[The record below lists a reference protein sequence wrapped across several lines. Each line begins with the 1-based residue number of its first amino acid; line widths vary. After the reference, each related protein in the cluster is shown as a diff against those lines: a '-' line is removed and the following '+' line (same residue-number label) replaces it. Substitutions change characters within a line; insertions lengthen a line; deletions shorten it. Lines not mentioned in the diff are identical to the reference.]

1 MDNPIWK
8 PYQISIGLEASQSVL
23 FRVRLRQNPGGQIL
37 FTGRAYAKTPDA
49 GEVKVVL
56 NDIFANYVS
65 MPFPQIVAGVH
76 QFSKGGTMGFFVEAQ
91 ENGQNWS
98 AVESV
103 FFSADWSYDDAK
115 AWVDGKPLTTVA
127 GRQVSVNQYL
137 FITVVECFG
146 VKIHGTRKDGSTY
159 VVSSTI
165 FTTESTG
172 TAAFRLSDFA
182 SEGDVLQVYCVV
194 DGSNF
199 DGSDFNMDFSNDFGG
214 EVDGEVATDLVFE
227 VGGCYRY
234 TLHWVNERGGWMQTP
249 LAAVKWGQD
258 IERTLLDGE
267 ASVEVIRNGITKRA
281 TICSPLM
288 SDEESAAFADV
299 VSSTNVVLYDSEK
312 DTWIPVVVTDT
323 TMEIQKYR
331 TNGAKMSKYTLA
343 VQVAEKFERK

>member
-23 FRVRLRQNPGGQIL
+23 FRVRLARETGGQVL

-56 NDIFANYVS
+56 NDVFANYVS

-76 QFSKGGTMGFFVEAQ
+76 QFSKGGTRGFFVEAK

-98 AVESV
+98 VEESV

-115 AWVDGKPLTTVA
+115 AWVDGKPLTAVA
-127 GRQVSVNQYL
+127 SRQVSANQYL

-159 VVSSTI
+159 VVSSTL

-182 SEGDVLQVYCVV
+182 SEGDVLQVHCVV
-194 DGSNF
+194 DT
-199 DGSDFNMDFSNDFGG
+199 
-214 EVDGEVATDLVFE
+214 GEVATDLVFE

-249 LAAVKWGQD
+249 LAAVKWGRD

-299 VSSTNVVLYDSEK
+299 VSSTNVVLYDSER

>member
-23 FRVRLRQNPGGQIL
+23 FRVCLGRNPGGQVL

-56 NDIFANYVS
+56 NDVFANYVS

-76 QFSKGGTMGFFVEAQ
+76 QFSKGGTRGFFVEAQ

-98 AVESV
+98 AVASV

-115 AWVDGKPLTTVA
+115 AWVDGKPLTAVA
-127 GRQVSVNQYL
+127 GRQVSANQYL

-194 DGSNF
+194 DT
-199 DGSDFNMDFSNDFGG
+199 
-214 EVDGEVATDLVFE
+214 GEVATDLVFE

-288 SDEESAAFADV
+288 SNEESAAFADV

-312 DTWIPVVVTDT
+312 ETWIPVVVTDT
-323 TMEIQKYR
+323 TMEIQQYR

>member
-23 FRVRLRQNPGGQIL
+23 FRVRLGRDPGGQVL

-49 GEVKVVL
+49 GEAKVVL
-56 NDIFANYVS
+56 NDVFANYVS

-76 QFSKGGTMGFFVEAQ
+76 QFSTGGTRGFFVEAK
-91 ENGQNWS
+91 ENGQNWA

-103 FFSADWSYDDAK
+103 FFAADWSYDDAK
-115 AWVDGKPLTTVA
+115 AWVDGKPLTAVA
-127 GRQVSVNQYL
+127 GRQVSANQYL

-159 VVSSTI
+159 VVSSTN
-165 FTTESTG
+165 FTTENTG

-182 SEGDVLQVYCVV
+182 SEGDMLQVYCVA
-194 DGSNF
+194 G
-199 DGSDFNMDFSNDFGG
+199 GSDFNMDFSDDFGG
-214 EVDGEVATDLVFE
+214 AVATDLVFE

-249 LAAVKWGQD
+249 LAAVKWGRD

-299 VSSTNVVLYDSEK
+299 VSSTNVVLYDSERE
-312 DTWIPVVVTDT
+312 TWIPVVVTDT
-323 TMEIQKYR
+323 TMEIQRYR

>member
-8 PYQISIGLEASQSVL
+8 PYEISIGLEASQSVL
-23 FRVRLRQNPGGQIL
+23 FRVCLGRNPGGQVL

-76 QFSKGGTMGFFVEAQ
+76 QFSEGGTRGFFIEAK

-98 AVESV
+98 AVGSL

-115 AWVDGKPLTTVA
+115 AWVDGKPLTAVA
-127 GRQVSVNQYL
+127 GRQVSANQYL

-159 VVSSTI
+159 VVSSTL

-194 DGSNF
+194 DT
-199 DGSDFNMDFSNDFGG
+199 
-214 EVDGEVATDLVFE
+214 GEVATDLVFE

-249 LAAVKWGQD
+249 LAAVKWGRD

-299 VSSTNVVLYDSEK
+299 VSSTNVVLYDSER

-323 TMEIQKYR
+323 TIEIQQYR
-331 TNGAKMSKYTLA
+331 TNGAKMSKYTFA

>member
-23 FRVRLRQNPGGQIL
+23 FRVSLGRDPGGQVL

-56 NDIFANYVS
+56 NDVFANYVS

-76 QFSKGGTMGFFVEAQ
+76 QFSKGGTRGFFVEAK

-98 AVESV
+98 AVESI

-115 AWVDGKPLTTVA
+115 AWVDGKPLTAVA
-127 GRQVSVNQYL
+127 GRQVSASQYL

-194 DGSNF
+194 DT
-199 DGSDFNMDFSNDFGG
+199 
-214 EVDGEVATDLVFE
+214 GEVATDLVFE

-249 LAAVKWGQD
+249 LAAVKWGRD

-299 VSSTNVVLYDSEK
+299 VSSTNVVLYDSDKEI
-312 DTWIPVVVTDT
+312 WIPVVVTDT
-323 TMEIQKYR
+323 TMEIQRYK
-331 TNGAKMSKYTLA
+331 TNGAKLCKYTLA

>member
-23 FRVRLRQNPGGQIL
+23 FRVRLGQNPGGQIL

-56 NDIFANYVS
+56 NDVFANYVS

-76 QFSKGGTMGFFVEAQ
+76 QFSQGGTRGFFVEAK

-98 AVESV
+98 AVGSV

-115 AWVDGKPLTTVA
+115 AWVDGKPLTAVA
-127 GRQVSVNQYL
+127 GRQVSANQYL

-159 VVSSTI
+159 VVSSTN

-194 DGSNF
+194 DT
-199 DGSDFNMDFSNDFGG
+199 
-214 EVDGEVATDLVFE
+214 GEVATDLVFE

-249 LAAVKWGQD
+249 LAAVKWGRD

-281 TICSPLM
+281 TLCSPLM
-288 SDEESAAFADV
+288 SDEESAAFVDV

>member
-8 PYQISIGLEASQSVL
+8 PYQISIGLEASRSVL
-23 FRVRLRQNPGGQIL
+23 FRVCLGRDPGGQVL

-56 NDIFANYVS
+56 NDVFANYVS
-65 MPFPQIVAGVH
+65 MPFPQIVIGMN
-76 QFSKGGTMGFFVEAQ
+76 QFSKGGTTDFFVEAKK
-91 ENGQNWS
+91 NGQNWS
-98 AVESV
+98 AVKSV
-103 FFSADWSYDDAK
+103 SFNPDWSYDDAK
-115 AWVDGKPLTTVA
+115 AWVDGKPLTAVA
-127 GRQVSVNQYL
+127 SRQVSANQYL
-137 FITVVECFG
+137 FISVVECFG

-159 VVSSTI
+159 VVSSTL

-182 SEGDVLQVYCVV
+182 SEGDVLHVYCVA
-194 DGSNF
+194 G
-199 DGSDFNMDFSNDFGG
+199 GSDFNKDFSDDFGG
-214 EVDGEVATDLVFE
+214 AVATNLVFE

-234 TLHWVNERGGWMQTP
+234 SLHWVNERGGWMQIP
-249 LAAVKWGQD
+249 LAAVKWGRD

-267 ASVEVIRNGITKRA
+267 VSVEVIRNGITKRA
-281 TICSPLM
+281 TLCSPLM

-299 VSSTNVVLYDSEK
+299 VSSTNVVLYDSER

-323 TMEIQKYR
+323 TMEIQQYR

>member
-8 PYQISIGLEASQSVL
+8 PYEISIGLEASQSVL
-23 FRVRLRQNPGGQIL
+23 FRVCLGRNPGGQIL

-65 MPFPQIVAGVH
+65 MPFPQIVAGMH
-76 QFSKGGTMGFFVEAQ
+76 QFSKGGTRGFFIEAK

-98 AVESV
+98 AVASV

-115 AWVDGKPLTTVA
+115 AWVDGKPLTAVA
-127 GRQVSVNQYL
+127 SRQVSANQYL

-159 VVSSTI
+159 VVSSTL

-194 DGSNF
+194 DTG
-199 DGSDFNMDFSNDFGG
+199 D
-214 EVDGEVATDLVFE
+214 VATDLVFE

-234 TLHWVNERGGWMQTP
+234 SLHWVNERGGWMQTP
-249 LAAVKWGQD
+249 LAAVKWGRD

-267 ASVEVIRNGITKRA
+267 ASVEVIRNRITKRA

-299 VSSTNVVLYDSEK
+299 VSSTNVVLYDSER

-323 TMEIQKYR
+323 TMEIQKYK

>member
-23 FRVRLRQNPGGQIL
+23 FRVRLARETGAQVL

-56 NDIFANYVS
+56 NDVFANYVS

-76 QFSKGGTMGFFVEAQ
+76 QFSKGGTRGFFVEAK

-115 AWVDGKPLTTVA
+115 AWVDGKPLTAVA
-127 GRQVSVNQYL
+127 ARQVSANQYL

-159 VVSSTI
+159 VVSSTL
-165 FTTESTG
+165 FSTESTG

-194 DGSNF
+194 DT
-199 DGSDFNMDFSNDFGG
+199 
-214 EVDGEVATDLVFE
+214 GEVATDLVFE

-234 TLHWVNERGGWMQTP
+234 SLHWVNERGGWMQTP
-249 LAAVKWGQD
+249 LAAVKWGRD

-288 SDEESAAFADV
+288 SDEESAAFADI

-323 TMEIQKYR
+323 TMEIQRYR

>member
-23 FRVRLRQNPGGQIL
+23 FRVRLGRDPGGQVL

-49 GEVKVVL
+49 GDVKVVL
-56 NDIFANYVS
+56 NDVFANYVS

-76 QFSKGGTMGFFVEAQ
+76 QFSKGGTRGFFVEAK

-115 AWVDGKPLTTVA
+115 AWVDGKPLTSVA
-127 GRQVSVNQYL
+127 GRQVSANQYL
-137 FITVVECFG
+137 FISVVECFG
-146 VKIHGTRKDGSTY
+146 VKIHGMRKDGSTY
-159 VVSSTI
+159 VVSSTL

-194 DGSNF
+194 DA
-199 DGSDFNMDFSNDFGG
+199 
-214 EVDGEVATDLVFE
+214 GEVATDLVFE

-249 LAAVKWGQD
+249 LAAVRWGRD

-281 TICSPLM
+281 TLCSPLM

-312 DTWIPVVVTDT
+312 ETWVPVVVTDT
-323 TMEIQKYR
+323 TMEIQQYR

>member
-23 FRVRLRQNPGGQIL
+23 FRVRLGQNPRGQIL

-76 QFSKGGTMGFFVEAQ
+76 QFSKGGTTGFFVEAK

-98 AVESV
+98 AVKSV
-103 FFSADWSYDDAK
+103 FFNPDWSYDDAK
-115 AWVDGKPLTTVA
+115 AWVEEKPLTSVA
-127 GRQVSVNQYL
+127 GRQVSASQYL

-194 DGSNF
+194 DI
-199 DGSDFNMDFSNDFGG
+199 
-214 EVDGEVATDLVFE
+214 GEVATDLVFE

-234 TLHWVNERGGWMQTP
+234 TLHWVSERGGWMQTP
-249 LAAVKWGQD
+249 LAAVKWGRD
-258 IERTLLDGE
+258 IERTLMDGE

-281 TICSPLM
+281 SICSPLM

-312 DTWIPVVVTDT
+312 ETWIPVVVTDT
-323 TMEIQKYR
+323 TMEIQQYR

>member
-8 PYQISIGLEASQSVL
+8 PYEISIGLEASQSVL
-23 FRVRLRQNPGGQIL
+23 FRVRLGQNPGGQIL

-65 MPFPQIVAGVH
+65 MPFPQIVVGAH
-76 QFSKGGTMGFFVEAQ
+76 WFSKGGTSGFFVEKK
-91 ENGQNWS
+91 NGQNWS
-98 AVESV
+98 AVGSV

-115 AWVDGKPLTTVA
+115 AWVDGKPLTAVA
-127 GRQVSVNQYL
+127 GRQVSANQYL

-159 VVSSTI
+159 VVSSRL

-182 SEGDVLQVYCVV
+182 SEGDVLQVYCVL
-194 DGSNF
+194 DT
-199 DGSDFNMDFSNDFGG
+199 
-214 EVDGEVATDLVFE
+214 GEVATDLVFE

-249 LAAVKWGQD
+249 LAAVKWGRD

-299 VSSTNVVLYDSEK
+299 VSSTTVVLYDSDK

-323 TMEIQKYR
+323 TMEIQQYR

>member
-23 FRVRLRQNPGGQIL
+23 FRVCLGRDPGGQVL
-37 FTGRAYAKTPDA
+37 FTGRAYSKTPDA

-56 NDIFANYVS
+56 NDVFANYVS
-65 MPFPQIVAGVH
+65 MPFPEIVAGVH
-76 QFSKGGTMGFFVEAQ
+76 QFSKGGTRGFFVEAK

-103 FFSADWSYDDAK
+103 FFNPDWSYDDAK
-115 AWVDGKPLTTVA
+115 AWVDGKPLTAVA
-127 GRQVSVNQYL
+127 GRQVFANQYL
-137 FITVVECFG
+137 FITVVGCFG

-159 VVSSTI
+159 VVSSTL

-182 SEGDVLQVYCVV
+182 SEGDVLQVYCVI
-194 DGSNF
+194 DT
-199 DGSDFNMDFSNDFGG
+199 
-214 EVDGEVATDLVFE
+214 GEVATDLVFE

-249 LAAVKWGQD
+249 LAAVKWGRD

-267 ASVEVIRNGITKRA
+267 ASVAVIRNGITKRA
-281 TICSPLM
+281 TLCSPLM

-299 VSSTNVVLYDSEK
+299 VSSTNVVLYDFEK
-312 DTWIPVVVTDT
+312 EIWIPVVVTDT
-323 TMEIQKYR
+323 TMEIQQYR

>member
-23 FRVRLRQNPGGQIL
+23 FKVCLGRDPGGPVL
-37 FTGRAYAKTPDA
+37 FTGRAYAKTPNA

-56 NDIFANYVS
+56 NDVFANYVS

-76 QFSKGGTMGFFVEAQ
+76 QFSKGGTRGFFVEAK

-103 FFSADWSYDDAK
+103 FFSANWSYDDAK
-115 AWVDGKPLTTVA
+115 AWVDGKPLTSVA
-127 GRQVSVNQYL
+127 GRQVSASQYL

-194 DGSNF
+194 DT
-199 DGSDFNMDFSNDFGG
+199 
-214 EVDGEVATDLVFE
+214 GEVATDLVFE

-249 LAAVKWGQD
+249 LAAVRWGRD

-281 TICSPLM
+281 TLCSPLM

-299 VSSTNVVLYDSEK
+299 VSSTNVVLYDSAKE
-312 DTWIPVVVTDT
+312 TWIPVVVTDT
-323 TMEIQKYR
+323 TMEIQQYK

>member
-1 MDNPIWK
+1 M
-8 PYQISIGLEASQSVL
+8 SIGLEASQSVL
-23 FRVRLRQNPGGQIL
+23 FRVSLGRDPGGQIL

-65 MPFPQIVAGVH
+65 MPFPQIVIGMN
-76 QFSKGGTMGFFVEAQ
+76 QFSKGGTTDFFVEAKK
-91 ENGQNWS
+91 NGQNWS
-98 AVESV
+98 AVKSV
-103 FFSADWSYDDAK
+103 SFNPDWSYDDDK
-115 AWVDGKPLTTVA
+115 AWVDGKPLTAVA
-127 GRQVSVNQYL
+127 SRQVSANQYL
-137 FITVVECFG
+137 FITVVACFG

-159 VVSSTI
+159 VVSSTN

-182 SEGDVLQVYCVV
+182 SEGDVLQVYCVA
-194 DGSNF
+194 G
-199 DGSDFNMDFSNDFGG
+199 GSDFNMDFSDDFGSAM
-214 EVDGEVATDLVFE
+214 ATDLVFE

-234 TLHWVNERGGWMQTP
+234 TLHWVNERGGWMQIP
-249 LAAVKWGQD
+249 LAAVKWGRD

-299 VSSTNVVLYDSEK
+299 VSSTNVVLYDSER

-323 TMEIQKYR
+323 TMEIQQYR

>member
-8 PYQISIGLEASQSVL
+8 PYEISIGLEASQSVL
-23 FRVRLRQNPGGQIL
+23 FRVRLGQNPGGQIL

-65 MPFPQIVAGVH
+65 MPFPQIVVGAH
-76 QFSKGGTMGFFVEAQ
+76 WFSKGGTRGFFVEKK
-91 ENGQNWS
+91 NGQNWS
-98 AVESV
+98 AVGSV

-115 AWVDGKPLTTVA
+115 AWVDGKPLTAVA
-127 GRQVSVNQYL
+127 GRQVSANQYL

-159 VVSSTI
+159 VVSSRL

-182 SEGDVLQVYCVV
+182 SEGDVLQVYCVL
-194 DGSNF
+194 DT
-199 DGSDFNMDFSNDFGG
+199 
-214 EVDGEVATDLVFE
+214 GEVATDLVFE

-249 LAAVKWGQD
+249 LAAVKWGRD

-299 VSSTNVVLYDSEK
+299 VSSTNVVLYDSDK

-323 TMEIQKYR
+323 TMEIQQYR

>member
-8 PYQISIGLEASQSVL
+8 PYQISIGLESSQSVL
-23 FRVRLRQNPGGQIL
+23 FRVCLGQNPGGQVL

-56 NDIFANYVS
+56 NDVFANYVS

-76 QFSKGGTMGFFVEAQ
+76 QFSKGGTRGFFVEAK

-98 AVESV
+98 AVASV

-115 AWVDGKPLTTVA
+115 AWVDGKPLTAVA
-127 GRQVSVNQYL
+127 GRQVSANQYL

-159 VVSSTI
+159 VVSSTL
-165 FTTESTG
+165 FTTEGTG
-172 TAAFRLSDFA
+172 TAAFRLLDFA

-194 DGSNF
+194 DT
-199 DGSDFNMDFSNDFGG
+199 
-214 EVDGEVATDLVFE
+214 GEVATDLVFE

-234 TLHWVNERGGWMQTP
+234 SLYWVNERGGWMQTP
-249 LAAVKWGQD
+249 LAAVKWGRD
-258 IERTLLDGE
+258 TERTLLDGE

-281 TICSPLM
+281 TLCSPLM

-312 DTWIPVVVTDT
+312 ETWIPVVVTDT
-323 TMEIQKYR
+323 TMEIQRYR

>member
-8 PYQISIGLEASQSVL
+8 PYEISIGLEASQSVL
-23 FRVRLRQNPGGQIL
+23 FRVRLGQNPGGQIL

-65 MPFPQIVAGVH
+65 MPFPQIVVGAH
-76 QFSKGGTMGFFVEAQ
+76 CFSKGGTSGFFVEKK
-91 ENGQNWS
+91 NGQNWS
-98 AVESV
+98 AVGSV

-115 AWVDGKPLTTVA
+115 AWVDGKPLTAVA
-127 GRQVSVNQYL
+127 GRQVSANQYL

-159 VVSSTI
+159 VVSSTL
-165 FTTESTG
+165 FTTGGTG

-182 SEGDVLQVYCVV
+182 SEGDVLQVYCVA
-194 DGSNF
+194 G
-199 DGSDFNMDFSNDFGG
+199 GSDFNMDFSDDFGG
-214 EVDGEVATDLVFE
+214 AVATDLVFE

-249 LAAVKWGQD
+249 LAAVKWGRD

-299 VSSTNVVLYDSEK
+299 VSSTNVVLYDSER

>member
-8 PYQISIGLEASQSVL
+8 PYEISIGLEASQSVL
-23 FRVRLRQNPGGQIL
+23 FRVRLGQNPGGQIL

-56 NDIFANYVS
+56 NDVFANYVS

-76 QFSKGGTMGFFVEAQ
+76 QFSKGGTRGFFVEAK

-98 AVESV
+98 AVTSV

-115 AWVDGKPLTTVA
+115 AWADGKPLTAVA
-127 GRQVSVNQYL
+127 SRQVSANQYL

-159 VVSSTI
+159 VVSSTL
-165 FTTESTG
+165 FSTESTG

-194 DGSNF
+194 DT
-199 DGSDFNMDFSNDFGG
+199 
-214 EVDGEVATDLVFE
+214 GEVATDLVFE

-234 TLHWVNERGGWMQTP
+234 SLHWVNERGGWIQTP
-249 LAAVKWGQD
+249 LAAVKLGYD
-258 IERTLLDGE
+258 IEQTLLDGE
-267 ASVEVIRNGITKRA
+267 AFVEVIRNGITKRA

-312 DTWIPVVVTDT
+312 ETWIPVVVTDT

>member
-8 PYQISIGLEASQSVL
+8 PYEISIGLEASQSVL
-23 FRVRLRQNPGGQIL
+23 FRVRLGQNPGGQIL

-65 MPFPQIVAGVH
+65 MPFPQIVVGMH
-76 QFSKGGTMGFFVEAQ
+76 QFSKGGTSGFFVEKK
-91 ENGQNWS
+91 NGQNWS
-98 AVESV
+98 AVGSV

-115 AWVDGKPLTTVA
+115 AWVDGKPLTAVA
-127 GRQVSVNQYL
+127 GRQVSANQYL

-159 VVSSTI
+159 VVSSRL

-194 DGSNF
+194 DT
-199 DGSDFNMDFSNDFGG
+199 
-214 EVDGEVATDLVFE
+214 GEVATDLAFE

-249 LAAVKWGQD
+249 LAAVKWGRD

-288 SDEESAAFADV
+288 LDEESAAFADV
-299 VSSTNVVLYDSEK
+299 VSSTNVVLYDSDK

-323 TMEIQKYR
+323 TMEIQQYR

>member
-23 FRVRLRQNPGGQIL
+23 FKVCLGRDPGGQVL
-37 FTGRAYAKTPDA
+37 FTGRAYAKTPGA

-76 QFSKGGTMGFFVEAQ
+76 QFSKGGTRGFFIEAK
-91 ENGQNWS
+91 ETGQDWS

-103 FFSADWSYDDAK
+103 FFSANWSYDDAK
-115 AWVDGKPLTTVA
+115 AWVDGKPLTAVA
-127 GRQVSVNQYL
+127 CRQVSANQYL

-146 VKIHGTRKDGSTY
+146 IKIHGTRKDGSTY
-159 VVSSTI
+159 VVASTI

-194 DGSNF
+194 DT
-199 DGSDFNMDFSNDFGG
+199 
-214 EVDGEVATDLVFE
+214 GEVATDLVFE

-249 LAAVKWGQD
+249 LAAVRWGRD

-281 TICSPLM
+281 SICSPLM

-312 DTWIPVVVTDT
+312 ETWVPVVVTDT
-323 TMEIQKYR
+323 TMEIQQYR

>member
-1 MDNPIWK
+1 
-8 PYQISIGLEASQSVL
+8 
-23 FRVRLRQNPGGQIL
+23 
-37 FTGRAYAKTPDA
+37 
-49 GEVKVVL
+49 
-56 NDIFANYVS
+56 
-65 MPFPQIVAGVH
+65 
-76 QFSKGGTMGFFVEAQ
+76 MG
-91 ENGQNWS
+91 
-98 AVESV
+98 SV

-115 AWVDGKPLTTVA
+115 AWVDGKPLTAVA
-127 GRQVSVNQYL
+127 GRQVSANQYL

-159 VVSSTI
+159 VVSSRL

-182 SEGDVLQVYCVV
+182 SEGDVLQVYCVL
-194 DGSNF
+194 DT
-199 DGSDFNMDFSNDFGG
+199 
-214 EVDGEVATDLVFE
+214 GEVATDLVFE

-249 LAAVKWGQD
+249 LAAVKWGRD

-299 VSSTNVVLYDSEK
+299 VSSTNVVLYDSDK

-323 TMEIQKYR
+323 TMEIQQYR

>member
-8 PYQISIGLEASQSVL
+8 PYEILIGLEASQSVL
-23 FRVRLRQNPGGQIL
+23 FRVRLGQNPGGQIL

-65 MPFPQIVAGVH
+65 MPFPQIVVGAH
-76 QFSKGGTMGFFVEAQ
+76 WFSKGGTSGFFVEKK
-91 ENGQNWS
+91 NGQNWS
-98 AVESV
+98 AVGSV

-115 AWVDGKPLTTVA
+115 AWVDGKPLTAVA
-127 GRQVSVNQYL
+127 GRQVSANQYL

-159 VVSSTI
+159 VVSSRL

-182 SEGDVLQVYCVV
+182 SEGDVLQVYCVA
-194 DGSNF
+194 G
-199 DGSDFNMDFSNDFGG
+199 GSDFNMDFSDDFGG
-214 EVDGEVATDLVFE
+214 AVATDLVFE

-249 LAAVKWGQD
+249 LAAVKWGRD

-299 VSSTNVVLYDSEK
+299 VSSTNVVLYDSDK

-323 TMEIQKYR
+323 TMEIQQYR

>member
-23 FRVRLRQNPGGQIL
+23 FRVCLGRDPGGQVL

-56 NDIFANYVS
+56 NDVFANYVS

-76 QFSKGGTMGFFVEAQ
+76 QFSKGGTRGFFVEAK
-91 ENGQNWS
+91 ENGQNWA

-115 AWVDGKPLTTVA
+115 AWGDGKPLTAVA
-127 GRQVSVNQYL
+127 GRQVSANQYL
-137 FITVVECFG
+137 FITAVECFG

-159 VVSSTI
+159 VVSSTL

-182 SEGDVLQVYCVV
+182 SEGDVLQVYCVI
-194 DGSNF
+194 DS
-199 DGSDFNMDFSNDFGG
+199 
-214 EVDGEVATDLVFE
+214 GEVATDLVFE

-234 TLHWVNERGGWMQTP
+234 ILHWVNERGGWMQTP
-249 LAAVKWGQD
+249 LAAVKWGHD

-281 TICSPLM
+281 TLCSPLM
-288 SDEESAAFADV
+288 SDKESAAFADV
-299 VSSTNVVLYDSEK
+299 VGSTNVVIYDSEK
-312 DTWIPVVVTDT
+312 ETWIPVVVTDT
-323 TMEIQKYR
+323 TMEIQQYR

-343 VQVAEKFERK
+343 VQVSEKFERK

>member
-8 PYQISIGLEASQSVL
+8 PYQISIGLESSQSML
-23 FRVRLRQNPGGQIL
+23 FRVCLGQNPGGQVL

-49 GEVKVVL
+49 GEGKVVL

-65 MPFPQIVAGVH
+65 MPFPQIVSGMK
-76 QFSKGGTMGFFVEAQ
+76 QFSEGGTMGFFVEAK

-115 AWVDGKPLTTVA
+115 AWVDGKPLTAVA
-127 GRQVSVNQYL
+127 GRQVSANQYL

-159 VVSSTI
+159 VVSSTL

-182 SEGDVLQVYCVV
+182 SEGDVLQVYCVAG
-194 DGSNF
+194 D
-199 DGSDFNMDFSNDFGG
+199 SDFNMDFSNDFGG
-214 EVDGEVATDLVFE
+214 GVATDLVFE

-234 TLHWVNERGGWMQTP
+234 TLYWVNERGGWMQTP
-249 LAAVKWGQD
+249 LAAVRWGRD

-267 ASVEVIRNGITKRA
+267 ASVKVIRNGITKRA
-281 TICSPLM
+281 TLCSPLM

-299 VSSTNVVLYDSEK
+299 VSSTNVVLYDSER
-312 DTWIPVVVTDT
+312 DTWIPVVGTDT
-323 TMEIQKYR
+323 TMEIHRYR

>member
-8 PYQISIGLEASQSVL
+8 PYEILIGLEASQSVL
-23 FRVRLRQNPGGQIL
+23 FRVRLGQNPGGQIL

-65 MPFPQIVAGVH
+65 MPFPQIVVGAH
-76 QFSKGGTMGFFVEAQ
+76 WFSKGGTSGFFVEKK
-91 ENGQNWS
+91 NGQNWS
-98 AVESV
+98 AVGSV

-115 AWVDGKPLTTVA
+115 AWVDGKPLTAVA
-127 GRQVSVNQYL
+127 GRQVSANQYL

-159 VVSSTI
+159 VVSSRL

-182 SEGDVLQVYCVV
+182 SEGDVLQVYCVL
-194 DGSNF
+194 DT
-199 DGSDFNMDFSNDFGG
+199 
-214 EVDGEVATDLVFE
+214 GEVATDLVFE

-249 LAAVKWGQD
+249 LAAVKWGRD

-299 VSSTNVVLYDSEK
+299 VSSTNVVLYDSDK

-323 TMEIQKYR
+323 TMEIQQYR

>member
-8 PYQISIGLEASQSVL
+8 PYHISIGLEASQSVL
-23 FRVRLRQNPGGQIL
+23 FRVCLGQNPGGQVL
-37 FTGRAYAKTPDA
+37 FTGRAYAKTPNA

-56 NDIFANYVS
+56 NDVFSNYVS

-76 QFSKGGTMGFFVEAQ
+76 QFSKGGTSGFFVEAQ

-115 AWVDGKPLTTVA
+115 AWVHGKPLTAVA
-127 GRQVSVNQYL
+127 GRQVSASQYL
-137 FITVVECFG
+137 FITVVECFS

-159 VVSSTI
+159 VVSSTLFI
-165 FTTESTG
+165 TESTG

-182 SEGDVLQVYCVV
+182 SEGDVLQVYCVA
-194 DGSNF
+194 G
-199 DGSDFNMDFSNDFGG
+199 GSDFNMDFSNDFGG
-214 EVDGEVATDLVFE
+214 GMATDLVFE

-234 TLHWVNERGGWMQTP
+234 TLYWVNERGGWMQTP
-249 LAAVKWGQD
+249 LAAVKWGRD

-267 ASVEVIRNGITKRA
+267 ASVEVIRTGITKRA
-281 TICSPLM
+281 TLCSPLM

-299 VSSTNVVLYDSEK
+299 VSSTNVVLYDSERE
-312 DTWIPVVVTDT
+312 TWIPVVVTDT
-323 TMEIQKYR
+323 TMEIQRYR

>member
-8 PYQISIGLEASQSVL
+8 PYEISIGLEASQSVL
-23 FRVRLRQNPGGQIL
+23 FRVRLGQNPGGQIL

-65 MPFPQIVAGVH
+65 MPFPQIVVGAH
-76 QFSKGGTMGFFVEAQ
+76 QFSKGGTTDFFVEAKK
-91 ENGQNWS
+91 NGQNWS
-98 AVESV
+98 AVKSV
-103 FFSADWSYDDAK
+103 SFNPDWSYDDAK
-115 AWVDGKPLTTVA
+115 AWVDGKPLTAVA
-127 GRQVSVNQYL
+127 GRQVSANQYL

-159 VVSSTI
+159 VVSSRL

-194 DGSNF
+194 DT
-199 DGSDFNMDFSNDFGG
+199 
-214 EVDGEVATDLVFE
+214 GEVATDLVFE

-249 LAAVKWGQD
+249 LAAVKWGRD

-299 VSSTNVVLYDSEK
+299 VSSTNVVLYDSDK

-323 TMEIQKYR
+323 TMEIQQYR

>member
-8 PYQISIGLEASQSVL
+8 PYEISIGLEASQSVL
-23 FRVRLRQNPGGQIL
+23 FRVRLGQNPGGQIL

-65 MPFPQIVAGVH
+65 MPFPQIVVGMH
-76 QFSKGGTMGFFVEAQ
+76 QFSKGGTSGFFVEKK
-91 ENGQNWS
+91 NGQNWS
-98 AVESV
+98 AVGSV

-115 AWVDGKPLTTVA
+115 AWVDGKPLTAVA
-127 GRQVSVNQYL
+127 GRQVSANQYL

-159 VVSSTI
+159 VVSSRL

-182 SEGDVLQVYCVV
+182 SEGDVLQVYCVA
-194 DGSNF
+194 G
-199 DGSDFNMDFSNDFGG
+199 GSDFNMDFSDDFGG
-214 EVDGEVATDLVFE
+214 AVATDLVFE

-234 TLHWVNERGGWMQTP
+234 ILHWVNERGGWMQTP
-249 LAAVKWGQD
+249 LAAVKWGRD

-299 VSSTNVVLYDSEK
+299 VSSTNVVLYDSDK

-323 TMEIQKYR
+323 TMEIQQYR

>member
-23 FRVRLRQNPGGQIL
+23 FRVSLGRNPGGQVL

-56 NDIFANYVS
+56 NDVFANYVS

-76 QFSKGGTMGFFVEAQ
+76 QFSKGGTRGFLVEAK

-98 AVESV
+98 AVASV

-115 AWVDGKPLTTVA
+115 AWVDGKPLTAVE
-127 GRQVSVNQYL
+127 GRQVSANQYL

-194 DGSNF
+194 DT
-199 DGSDFNMDFSNDFGG
+199 
-214 EVDGEVATDLVFE
+214 GEVATDLVFE

-234 TLHWVNERGGWMQTP
+234 TLYWVNERGGWMQTP
-249 LAAVKWGQD
+249 LAAVKWGRD

-267 ASVEVIRNGITKRA
+267 ASMEVIRNGITKRA

-312 DTWIPVVVTDT
+312 ETWIPVVVTDT
-323 TMEIQKYR
+323 TMEIQRYK

>member
-23 FRVRLRQNPGGQIL
+23 FRVRLGQNPGGQVL

-56 NDIFANYVS
+56 NDVCANYVS

-76 QFSKGGTMGFFVEAQ
+76 QFSKGGTMGFLVEAQ

-115 AWVDGKPLTTVA
+115 AWVDGKPLTAVA
-127 GRQVSVNQYL
+127 GRQVSANQYL
-137 FITVVECFG
+137 FITVVECFS

-159 VVSSTI
+159 VVSSTN
-165 FTTESTG
+165 FTTKNTG

-182 SEGDVLQVYCVV
+182 SEGDVLQVYCVA
-194 DGSNF
+194 G
-199 DGSDFNMDFSNDFGG
+199 GSDFNMDFSEDFGG
-214 EVDGEVATDLVFE
+214 AVATDLVFE

-234 TLHWVNERGGWMQTP
+234 TLYWVNERGGWMQTP
-249 LAAVKWGQD
+249 LAAVKWGRD

-299 VSSTNVVLYDSEK
+299 VSSTNVVLYDSER

-323 TMEIQKYR
+323 TMEVQRYR

>member
-8 PYQISIGLEASQSVL
+8 PYEISIGLEASQSVL
-23 FRVRLRQNPGGQIL
+23 FRVRLGQNPGGQIL

-65 MPFPQIVAGVH
+65 MPFPQIVVGAH
-76 QFSKGGTMGFFVEAQ
+76 WFSKGGTSGFFVEKK
-91 ENGQNWS
+91 NGQNWA
-98 AVESV
+98 AVGSV

-115 AWVDGKPLTTVA
+115 AWVDGKPLTAVA
-127 GRQVSVNQYL
+127 GRQVSANQYL

-159 VVSSTI
+159 VVSSRL

-194 DGSNF
+194 DT
-199 DGSDFNMDFSNDFGG
+199 
-214 EVDGEVATDLVFE
+214 GEVATDLVFE

-249 LAAVKWGQD
+249 LAAVKWGRD

-299 VSSTNVVLYDSEK
+299 VSSTNVVLYDSDK

-323 TMEIQKYR
+323 TMEIQQYR

>member
-23 FRVRLRQNPGGQIL
+23 FRVCLGRNPGGQVL

-56 NDIFANYVS
+56 NDVFANYVS

-76 QFSKGGTMGFFVEAQ
+76 QFSKGGTSGFFVEAQ

-98 AVESV
+98 AVASV

-115 AWVDGKPLTTVA
+115 AWVDGKPLTAVA
-127 GRQVSVNQYL
+127 GKQVSVNQYL

-159 VVSSTI
+159 VVPSTL
-165 FTTESTG
+165 FTIETTG

-182 SEGDVLQVYCVV
+182 SEGDVLQVYCVI
-194 DGSNF
+194 DT
-199 DGSDFNMDFSNDFGG
+199 
-214 EVDGEVATDLVFE
+214 GEVATDLVFE

-234 TLHWVNERGGWMQTP
+234 TLYWVNGRGGWMQTP
-249 LAAVKWGQD
+249 LAAVKWGRD

-267 ASVEVIRNGITKRA
+267 AFVEVIRNGITKRA
-281 TICSPLM
+281 TLCSPLM

-299 VSSTNVVLYDSEK
+299 VSSTNVVRYDSEK
-312 DTWIPVVVTDT
+312 ETWIPVVVTDT
-323 TMEIQKYR
+323 TMEIQQYR

-343 VQVAEKFERK
+343 VQVSEKFERK

>member
-8 PYQISIGLEASQSVL
+8 PYEISIGLEASQSVL
-23 FRVRLRQNPGGQIL
+23 FRVRLGQNPGGQIL

-65 MPFPQIVAGVH
+65 MPFPQIVVGAH
-76 QFSKGGTMGFFVEAQ
+76 CFSKGGTSGFFVEKK
-91 ENGQNWS
+91 NGQNWS
-98 AVESV
+98 AVGSV

-115 AWVDGKPLTTVA
+115 AWVDGKPLTAVA
-127 GRQVSVNQYL
+127 GRQVSANQYL

-159 VVSSTI
+159 VVSSTL
-165 FTTESTG
+165 FTTGGTG

-182 SEGDVLQVYCVV
+182 SEGDVLQVYCVA
-194 DGSNF
+194 G
-199 DGSDFNMDFSNDFGG
+199 GSDFNMDFSDDFGG
-214 EVDGEVATDLVFE
+214 AVATDLVFE

-249 LAAVKWGQD
+249 LAAVKWGRD

-312 DTWIPVVVTDT
+312 DTWIPVVVTDS

>member
-23 FRVRLRQNPGGQIL
+23 FRVCLGQNPGGQVL

-56 NDIFANYVS
+56 NDVFANYVS

-76 QFSKGGTMGFFVEAQ
+76 QFSEGGTRGFFVEAKKD
-91 ENGQNWS
+91 GQNWS

-115 AWVDGKPLTTVA
+115 AWVDGKPLTAVA
-127 GRQVSVNQYL
+127 GRQLSASQYL

-159 VVSSTI
+159 IVSSTLL
-165 FTTESTG
+165 TTESTG

-182 SEGDVLQVYCVV
+182 SEGDVLHVYCVA
-194 DGSNF
+194 G
-199 DGSDFNMDFSNDFGG
+199 GSDFNIDFSNDFGG
-214 EVDGEVATDLVFE
+214 AVATDLVFE

-234 TLHWVNERGGWMQTP
+234 ILHWMNERGGWMQTP
-249 LAAVKWGQD
+249 LAAVKWGRD
-258 IERTLLDGE
+258 IERTLLDGD

-281 TICSPLM
+281 TLCSPLM

-312 DTWIPVVVTDT
+312 ETWIPVVVTDT
-323 TMEIQKYR
+323 TMEIQRYR

>member
-8 PYQISIGLEASQSVL
+8 PYEISIGLEASQSVL
-23 FRVRLRQNPGGQIL
+23 FRVRLGQNPGGQIL

-65 MPFPQIVAGVH
+65 MPFPQIVVGMH
-76 QFSKGGTMGFFVEAQ
+76 QFSKGGTSGFFVEKK
-91 ENGQNWS
+91 NGQNWS
-98 AVESV
+98 AVGSV

-115 AWVDGKPLTTVA
+115 AWVDGKPLTAVA
-127 GRQVSVNQYL
+127 GRQVSANQYL

-159 VVSSTI
+159 VVSSRL

-194 DGSNF
+194 DT
-199 DGSDFNMDFSNDFGG
+199 
-214 EVDGEVATDLVFE
+214 GEVATDLVFE

-249 LAAVKWGQD
+249 LAAVKWGRD

-299 VSSTNVVLYDSEK
+299 VSSTNVVLYDSDK

>member
-8 PYQISIGLEASQSVL
+8 PYQISIGLEATQSVL
-23 FRVRLRQNPGGQIL
+23 FRVSLARETGGQVL

-56 NDIFANYVS
+56 NDVFANYVS

-76 QFSKGGTMGFFVEAQ
+76 QFSKGGTRGFFVEAQ

-98 AVESV
+98 AVEIV

-115 AWVDGKPLTTVA
+115 AWVDEKPLTAVA
-127 GRQVSVNQYL
+127 AKQVSANQYL

-159 VVSSTI
+159 VISSTL

-194 DGSNF
+194 DT
-199 DGSDFNMDFSNDFGG
+199 
-214 EVDGEVATDLVFE
+214 GEVATDLVFE

-249 LAAVKWGQD
+249 LAAVKWGRD
-258 IERTLLDGE
+258 IERTLMDGE

-281 TICSPLM
+281 SICSPLM

-299 VSSTNVVLYDSEK
+299 ASSTNVVLYDSEK
-312 DTWIPVVVTDT
+312 ETWIPVVVTDT
-323 TMEIQKYR
+323 TMEIQQYR

>member
-23 FRVRLRQNPGGQIL
+23 FRVCLGRDPGGQVL

-56 NDIFANYVS
+56 NDVFANYVS

-76 QFSKGGTMGFFVEAQ
+76 QFSKGGTRGFFVEAK
-91 ENGQNWS
+91 ENGQNWA

-103 FFSADWSYDDAK
+103 FFNPDWSYDDAK
-115 AWVDGKPLTTVA
+115 AWVDGKPLTAVA
-127 GRQVSVNQYL
+127 GRQVSANQYL
-137 FITVVECFG
+137 FISVVECFG

-159 VVSSTI
+159 VVSSTL

-182 SEGDVLQVYCVV
+182 SEGDVLQVYCFI
-194 DGSNF
+194 DA
-199 DGSDFNMDFSNDFGG
+199 
-214 EVDGEVATDLVFE
+214 GEVATDLVFE

-249 LAAVKWGQD
+249 LAAVRWGRD

-281 TICSPLM
+281 TLCSPLM

-312 DTWIPVVVTDT
+312 EIWIPVVVTDT
-323 TMEIQKYR
+323 TMEIQQYR

-343 VQVAEKFERK
+343 VQEAEKFERK

>member
-8 PYQISIGLEASQSVL
+8 PYEISIGLEASQSVL
-23 FRVRLRQNPGGQIL
+23 FRVRLGRDPGGQVL

-56 NDIFANYVS
+56 NDVFANYVS

-76 QFSKGGTMGFFVEAQ
+76 QFSQGGTRGFLVEAQ
-91 ENGQNWS
+91 ENGQTWS

-115 AWVDGKPLTTVA
+115 AWVNGKPLTAVA
-127 GRQVSVNQYL
+127 GRQVSANQYL

-159 VVSSTI
+159 VVSSTL

-182 SEGDVLQVYCVV
+182 SEGDVLQVYCVA
-194 DGSNF
+194 G
-199 DGSDFNMDFSNDFGG
+199 GSDFNMDFSNDFGG
-214 EVDGEVATDLVFE
+214 GVATDLVFE

-234 TLHWVNERGGWMQTP
+234 SLYWVNERGGWMQTP
-249 LAAVKWGQD
+249 LAAVKWGRD

-281 TICSPLM
+281 TLCSPLM

-312 DTWIPVVVTDT
+312 EIWIPVVVTDT
-323 TMEIQKYR
+323 TMEIQRYR

>member
-23 FRVRLRQNPGGQIL
+23 FRVRLGQNPGGQIL

-56 NDIFANYVS
+56 NDVFANYVS

-76 QFSKGGTMGFFVEAQ
+76 QFSKGGTRGFFVEAQ

-98 AVESV
+98 AVGNV

-115 AWVDGKPLTTVA
+115 AWVDGKPLTAVA
-127 GRQVSVNQYL
+127 SRQVSANQYL

-159 VVSSTI
+159 VVSSTN

-182 SEGDVLQVYCVV
+182 SEGDVLQVYCVA
-194 DGSNF
+194 G
-199 DGSDFNMDFSNDFGG
+199 GSDFNMDFSEDFGG
-214 EVDGEVATDLVFE
+214 AVATDLVFK

-234 TLHWVNERGGWMQTP
+234 TLHWVNERGGWMQIP
-249 LAAVKWGQD
+249 LAAVKWGRD

-312 DTWIPVVVTDT
+312 ETWIPVVVTDT
-323 TMEIQKYR
+323 TMEIQRYR